1 MGGIAELRLM
11 VLLSLRSLWTHK
23 VKTLTVGSLLFFGTF
38 LVVVGTALL
47 DSIETS
53 MARSI
58 TASLAGHVQLYDK
71 DAKDPL
77 ALFGSGFMGSDDIG
91 EIGDFSKVKAVV
103 EAVPNVKAIV
113 PMGIGMATISTPV
126 ELDQVFASLREAIRA
141 KDQAAID
148 ALAKRTRTIAD
159 DLILEYDNRAKITTD
174 TEKVAKA
181 QADLARVKSDA
192 FWAELAAEPEVAL
205 TFLDSRIAPLASDGR
220 MVYLRYL
227 GTDLDRFTTNFD
239 RFQIVSGEMVPSNH
253 RGMVLSETFYEKQ
266 LKHPIARSLDRIR
279 DKRAQ
284 GATIADD
291 AMLRTAARELPKQ
304 YQRITYQLAP
314 GDAATL
320 ETQLRERFP
329 STTGGLPELVQAFLA
344 VDDANFDARYADFYE
359 LMAPHI
365 KLYDAKPGDVITLR
379 SFTKGGY
386 LKSLNVR
393 VFGVFRFSGL
403 ETSDMAG
410 AQNLVDMMTF
420 RELYGQM
427 TADKRAELADI
438 KADVGMKDVD
448 RESAEDALF
457 GDAAVVE
464 EHAANPD
471 GFDEFKGFDLAGQV
485 ERLREE
491 ASAPFDQSQIDNGL
505 ALNAA
510 VLLNDPDTLDASM
523 AAIRAALDTAELRV
537 QATDW
542 QSASGMV
549 GQFIT
554 VVRVVLYI
562 AIFIIFLVALVIIN
576 NSMIIATMERVAEIG
591 TMRAIG
597 ARRRFV
603 LAMFLF
609 ETGVLAFT
617 AGGLGGAAGIA
628 LITALGSS
636 GISAGGV
643 DIMVFLFSGPR
654 LYPSVGVDQL
664 LLGVAAILVASL
676 ASTLYPALIATRIQ
690 PVVAMQ
696 QKE

>member
-1 MGGIAELRLM
+1 MGTTAQLRLM
-11 VLLSLRSLWTHK
+11 VVLSLRSLWTHK

-47 DSIETS
+47 DSIESS

-58 TASLAGHVQLYDK
+58 TASLAGHVQLYDA

-91 EIGDFSKVKAVV
+91 EIPDFSALKAVV
-103 EAVPNVKAIV
+103 EEVPNVKAIV

-126 ELDQVFASLREAIRA
+126 ELDQVFLSMREAIRA
-141 KDQAAID
+141 KDETLLD
-148 ALAKRTRTIAD
+148 ALAARTRAIAD
-159 DLILEYDNRAKITTD
+159 DLIIEYENRARITTD
-174 TEKVAKA
+174 TERVSKA

-192 FWAELAAEPEVAL
+192 FWQELKANPEMEMQ
-205 TFLDSRIAPLASDGR
+205 FLDSRMAPLASDGR
-220 MVYLRYL
+220 LVYLRYL
-227 GTDLDRFTTNFD
+227 GTDIDRFIEHFD
-239 RFQIVSGEMVPSNH
+239 RFQIVSGEKVPSNR
-253 RGMVLSETFYEKQ
+253 RGMMLSETFYEKQ
-266 LKHPIARSLDRIR
+266 LKHRVARTLDRLKE
-279 DKRAQ
+279 KRAQ

-291 AMLRTAARELPKQ
+291 ALLRTMARELPRQ
-304 YQRITYQLAP
+304 YQRITYQLSPA
-314 GDAATL
+314 DAETL
-320 ETQLRERFP
+320 EGKLRETLP
-329 STTGGLPELVQAFLA
+329 GTTGGLPELVQAFLTI
-344 VDDANFDARYADFYE
+344 DDATFDARYAAFYE

-393 VFGVFRFSGL
+393 VFGVFRFTGL

-427 TADKRAELADI
+427 TADKRAELAGIKEQVGIEDI
-438 KADVGMKDVD
+438 D
-448 RESAEDALF
+448 RASAEDALF
-457 GDAAVVE
+457 GEAAVVE
-464 EHAANPD
+464 EHDTSAD
-471 GFDEFKGFDLAGQV
+471 GFDEFHGLDLAGQV
-485 ERLREE
+485 DRLREE
-491 ASAPFDQSQIDNGL
+491 ASAPFEQRQIDNGL

-510 VLLNDPDTLDASM
+510 VLLKDPEQLEASM
-523 AAIRAALDTAELRV
+523 TAIREAVDAAKLRV

-603 LAMFLF
+603 LAMFLL
-609 ETGVLAFT
+609 ETGVLALLS
-617 AGGLGGAAGIA
+617 GGLGGAAGVA
-628 LITALGSS
+628 LISSLGST
-636 GISAGGV
+636 GISASGV

-654 LYPSVGVDQL
+654 LYPTVGVDQL
-664 LLGVAAILVASL
+664 LLGVAAIIVASL

>member
-1 MGGIAELRLM
+1 MGITAQLRLM
-11 VLLSLRSLWTHK
+11 VVLSLRSLWTHK

-47 DSIETS
+47 DSIESS

-58 TASLAGHVQLYDK
+58 TASLAGHIQLYDA

-91 EIGDFSKVKAVV
+91 EIPDFSAVKAVV

-113 PMGIGMATISTPV
+113 PMGIGLATISTPV
-126 ELDQVFASLREAIRA
+126 ELDQVFLSMREAIRA
-141 KDQAAID
+141 KDQTLID
-148 ALAKRTRTIAD
+148 ALAKRTRAIAD
-159 DLILEYDNRAKITTD
+159 DLILEYENRAKITTD
-174 TEKVAKA
+174 TERVTKA
-181 QADLARVKSDA
+181 LADLARAKSDA
-192 FWAELAAEPEVAL
+192 FWQDLRASPEMEMQ
-205 TFLDSRIAPLASDGR
+205 FLDSRIAPLASDGR
-220 MVYLRYL
+220 LLYLRYL
-227 GTDLDRFTTNFD
+227 GTDLDRFVENFD
-239 RFQIVSGEMVPSNH
+239 RFQIVSGDKVPSNH
-253 RGMVLSETFYEKQ
+253 RGMLLSETFYEKQ
-266 LKHPIARSLDRIR
+266 LKHRVARTLDRLK

-284 GATIADD
+284 GATIAGD
-291 AMLRTAARELPKQ
+291 ALLRTMARELPRQ
-304 YQRITYQLAP
+304 YQRITYQLSPA
-314 GDAATL
+314 DAETL
-320 ETQLRERFP
+320 EAKLREIL
-329 STTGGLPELVQAFLA
+329 SDTAGGLPELVQAFLT
-344 VDDANFDARYADFYE
+344 VDDANFDARYAAFYE
-359 LMAPHI
+359 LIAPHI
-365 KLYDAKPGDVITLR
+365 KLYDATPGDVITLR

-393 VFGVFRFSGL
+393 VFGVFRFTGL

-427 TADKRAELADI
+427 TADKRAELAGIKEQVGIEDI
-438 KADVGMKDVD
+438 D
-448 RESAEDALF
+448 RASAEDALF
-457 GDAAVVE
+457 GEAAVVE
-464 EHAANPD
+464 VHDTSAD
-471 GFDEFKGFDLAGQV
+471 GFDEFHGLDLAGQV
-485 ERLREE
+485 DRLREE
-491 ASAPFDQSQIDNGL
+491 ASAPFEQSQIDHGL

-510 VLLNDPDTLDASM
+510 VLLKDPEQLDTSM
-523 AAIRAALDTAELRV
+523 AAIRDAIDAAHLRV

-597 ARRRFV
+597 AGRRFV
-603 LAMFLF
+603 LALFLL
-609 ETGVLAFT
+609 ETGVLALLS
-617 AGGLGGAAGIA
+617 GGLGGAAGVA
-628 LITALGSS
+628 LITWLGRT
-636 GISAGGV
+636 GISASGV

-654 LYPSVGVDQL
+654 LYPTVGVDQL
-664 LLGVAAILVASL
+664 LLGVAAIVVASL

>member
-1 MGGIAELRLM
+1 MGGVAQLRLM
-11 VLLSLRSLWTHK
+11 VVLGLRSLWTHK

-47 DSIETS
+47 DSIESS

-58 TASLAGHVQLYDK
+58 TASLAGHIQLYDA

-91 EIGDFSKVKAVV
+91 EIPDFAPVKAAVS
-103 EAVPNVKAIV
+103 AVPNVAAVV

-126 ELDQVFASLREAIRA
+126 ELDQVFLSLREAVRD
-141 KDQAAID
+141 KDQARID
-148 ALAKRTRTIAD
+148 ALAKRTRAIAT
-159 DLILEYDNRAKITTD
+159 DLVTEYANRAKISTD
-174 TEKVAKA
+174 TERIAKA
-181 QADLARVKSDA
+181 QADLARVLSDA
-192 FWAELAAEPEVAL
+192 FWKELEDSPEL
-205 TFLDSRIAPLASDGR
+205 SIQFLDSHIAPLASDGR
-220 MVYLRYL
+220 LVYLRYL
-227 GTDLDRFTTNFD
+227 GTDLDAFTRDFD
-239 RFQIVSGEMVPSNH
+239 RFQIVEGEEVPSGH
-253 RGMVLSETFYEKQ
+253 RGMLLSKTFYEKQ
-266 LKHPIARSLDRIR
+266 LKHAVARSLDRIR
-279 DKRAQ
+279 DKRVQ
-284 GATIADD
+284 GTTIAGD
-291 AMLRTAARELPKQ
+291 ALLRTIARELPKQ
-304 YQRITYQLAP
+304 YQRITYQLDPA
-314 GDAATL
+314 DAGTL
-320 ETQLRERFP
+320 EGQLRELLP
-329 STTGGLPELVQAFLA
+329 QVEGGLPELVQAFLA
-344 VDDANFDARYADFYE
+344 VDDANFDARYAAFYE
-359 LMAPHI
+359 LIAPHI
-365 KLYDAKPGDVITLR
+365 KLYEARPGDVITLR
-379 SFTKGGY
+379 AFTKGGY
-386 LKSLNVR
+386 LKSVNVR

-427 TADKRAELADI
+427 TPDKRAELADI
-438 KADVGMKDVD
+438 KAKVGIEDID
-448 RESAEDALF
+448 RASAEDALF
-457 GDAAVVE
+457 GGGALVE
-464 EHAANPD
+464 EHQDDEA
-471 GFDEFKGFDLAGQV
+471 GFDEFRGVDLAGQV

-491 ASAPFDQSQIDNGL
+491 AAAPFDQTAVDNGL

-510 VLLNDPDTLDASM
+510 VLLKDPERLDESL
-523 AAIRAALDTAELRV
+523 AAIREALDAAHLRV

-554 VVRVVLYI
+554 VVRLVLYI

-603 LAMFLF
+603 LVMFLF
-609 ETGVLAFT
+609 ETGVLALLS
-617 AGGLGGAAGIA
+617 GGLGGAAGIA
-628 LITALGSS
+628 LITALGHS

-643 DIMVFLFSGPR
+643 DIMVFLFSGPF
-654 LYPSVGVDQL
+654 LYPSAGIDQL
-664 LLGVAAILVASL
+664 LLGVTAIIVASL